1 MIGAAGAV
9 GSSTLWHLARAGV
22 RVVGIDQ
29 FDVAHAFG
37 SSHGL
42 SRVIRQAYFED
53 AAYVPL
59 ARSAFAR
66 WRDLEQVAG
75 QPLLEETGALYIGP
89 GNGSLISGSL
99 RTALEHRLEHEMLS
113 DRQLSQRFPMLR
125 VSPEYVAFYEPRAGF
140 LRPESAIEAMLGQ
153 ALRHGAQFLTSTK
166 VHSWRSNGA
175 RCELQ
180 TDRGTIEADKLVIA
194 AGAWAS
200 KVIPGLPGG
209 VRPTVRRALWVR
221 PGVSQVG
228 ALPPCVWAI
237 DTGTAETGFIYG
249 FPPTDAI
256 TSRGHSDLIGTLKFA
271 RHDAPTAE
279 TIDADQHALAQRDH
293 TQERVMEQDMLLAD
307 RASVWVPALAGE
319 VVAARSCLYETS
331 PDEHFMLDVHPAHEN
346 VVVAA
351 GLSGHGFKFASVIG
365 EIVAQLTLS
374 GTTEHPIA
382 PFRVSRFANHTP
394 HRS

>member
-9 GSSTLWHLARAGV
+9 GSSSLWHLARAGA
-22 RVVGIDQ
+22 RVIGVDQ

-66 WRDLEQVAG
+66 WRELEQATG
-75 QPLLEETGALYIGP
+75 QQLLEETGALYVGP
-89 GNGSLISGSL
+89 GHGSLISGSL
-99 RTALEHRLEHEMLS
+99 RTALEHRLEHEILS
-113 DRQLSQRFPMLR
+113 DRQLAQRFPMVR
-125 VSPEYVAFYEPRAGF
+125 VGPEYVAFYEPRAGF
-140 LRPESAIEAMLGQ
+140 LRPESAIEAMLCQ
-153 ALRHGAQFLTSTK
+153 ALRHGAQLLTSTK
-166 VHSWRSNGA
+166 VRSWRSSGG

-200 KVIPGLPGG
+200 TVIPGLPGG
-209 VRPTVRRALWVR
+209 VRPSVRRALWVR
-221 PGVSQVG
+221 PGISPSG
-228 ALPPCVWAI
+228 AEPPCVWAI

-256 TSRGHSDLIGTLKFA
+256 TSRGRSDLIGTLKFA
-271 RHDAPTAE
+271 RHDATAAE
-279 TIDADQHALAQRDH
+279 AVDPDQHARNQHELTPD
-293 TQERVMEQDMLLAD
+293 RVTHQDILLAD
-307 RASVWVPALAGE
+307 RASKWVPALRGE
-319 VVAARSCLYETS
+319 VVAARSCLYESS
-331 PDEHFMLDVHPAHEN
+331 PDEHFMLDVHPDHEN

-374 GTTEHPIA
+374 GTTQHPIE
-382 PFRVSRFANHTP
+382 PFRLNRFANRTP
-394 HRS
+394 NGS